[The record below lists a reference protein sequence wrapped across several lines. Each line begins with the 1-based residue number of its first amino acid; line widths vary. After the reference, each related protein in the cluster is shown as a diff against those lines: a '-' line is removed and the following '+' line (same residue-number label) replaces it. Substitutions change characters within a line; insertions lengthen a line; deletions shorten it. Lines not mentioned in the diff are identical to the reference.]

1 MQKKDLKKKKFI
13 TTTGKTMNEVKSNK
27 DYNPEMHSA
36 EHILNQTMVR
46 MFNRGR
52 SFSNHIE
59 RKKSKCDYHFDR
71 NLTESEVESINKKV
85 NEVIQRDLQVTE
97 EFLNRDEAI
106 NNFKLSQLP
115 DDAGD
120 TIRIIKIGDYDACP
134 CSGVHV
140 SSTKEI
146 GMFQIIS
153 TSYENEVL
161 RVRFKLAKD
170 N

>member
-1 MQKKDLKKKKFI
+1 MD
-13 TTTGKTMNEVKSNK
+13 EVKSNK

-59 RKKSKCDYHFDR
+59 KKKSKCDYHFDR
-71 NLTESEVESINKKV
+71 NLTGEEITAINKKV
-85 NEVIQRDLQVTE
+85 NEIILQDLPVTE
-97 EFLNRDEAI
+97 EFLHRDEAI
-106 NNFKLSQLP
+106 KNYKLSQLP
-115 DDAGD
+115 EDAGEI
-120 TIRIIKIGDYDACP
+120 IRIIKIGDYDACP

-146 GMFQIIS
+146 GKFQLIS
-153 TSYENEVL
+153 TSFEEGVL
-161 RVRFKLAKD
+161 RVRFKLPRV
-170 N
+170 